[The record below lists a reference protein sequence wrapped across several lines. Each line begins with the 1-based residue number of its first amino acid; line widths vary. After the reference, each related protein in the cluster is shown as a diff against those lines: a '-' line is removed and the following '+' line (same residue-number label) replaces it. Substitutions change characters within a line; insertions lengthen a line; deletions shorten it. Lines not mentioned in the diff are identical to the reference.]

1 MHLDSTEQDLT
12 SPSSDGLPTTEPGRV
27 ERAPALN
34 DVAMA
39 WVGRGLWSVCV
50 AVYLIVFVGGI
61 QAGNEELGV
70 VARAAGFTLVAAVL
84 GRMGLNLLGRA
95 RVPGEKVPMADE
107 DGQLGSRIDID
118 SKPNVAAQEDQAEA
132 A

>member
-1 MHLDSTEQDLT
+1 MQIDPMGPGLT
-12 SPSSDGLPTTEPGRV
+12 GPASNAEPTPAPGRV
-27 ERAPALN
+27 DHAPALN

-61 QAGNEELGV
+61 QAGNEELSV
-70 VARAAGFTLVAAVL
+70 VARAAGFTLVAAL
-84 GRMGLNLLGRA
+84 IGRLGLNLLGRA
-95 RVPGEKVPMADE
+95 SVPVEKVPLDDE

-118 SKPNVAAQEDQAEA
+118 AEPNVAAQEDQAEA

>member
-70 VARAAGFTLVAAVL
+70 VARA
-84 GRMGLNLLGRA
+84 GRA